1 MLAADIELTNLMAP
15 VDVLGGSIFVG
26 DTWIT
31 PFAHRLLHTLVVESG
46 ERIAIACLER
56 FPGDPHG
63 IEHVRVASDRGIADH
78 LDRIRAHLLDW
89 SLLGLDRR
97 SGTISWQA
105 SQVHAAP
112 VYLCATETRV
122 RIDWDCSRLLRETG
136 YAAIDRDAMMAHLAG
151 CAPYSARTLV
161 SGLYRSV
168 AGATLIAQAGRIET
182 RLPPPVAA
190 PGAQELAPDA
200 QPEHMLFDT
209 IGSLLSARDLD
220 ARRTAVEISGGM
232 DSALVG
238 LAAAE
243 RLGSGLLSYG
253 AQFDGTMGEAQR
265 YRRELLCRHGGFQD
279 MAFPAARFLPFSQQS
294 PRRERFGI
302 WPQDENYPEMFAAIF
317 DLLAKAG
324 IDTLTSGFGGD
335 ELYTVYAGEEP
346 DEDGGTPV
354 IEDHP
359 FLTEAGRAAA
369 ARGFGSGPA
378 GIVADTSWL
387 STHGRAQ
394 RLLRRGIWPIY
405 PYINPVLA
413 RYVAALP
420 LDYRRDRTLLRR
432 TLTAR
437 LGDPL
442 FERDYVK
449 ESFRDVAV
457 AGITGN
463 RDWLRDVVRRSPIL
477 DLGLLDRGR
486 IFAALDSDID
496 TLPRHTF
503 GFLFILLSACCFFDE
518 QS

>member
-15 VDVLGGSIFVG
+15 VDVLDGSIFVG
-26 DTWIT
+26 STRIT
-31 PFAHRLLHTLVVESG
+31 PFAHRLLRTLVVESG

-56 FPGDPHG
+56 FPGDPHE
-63 IEHVRVASDRGIADH
+63 IEHVRVADDRGLADH
-78 LDRIRAHLLDW
+78 LDPIRSHLLDW
-89 SLLGLDRR
+89 SLLGIDRR
-97 SGTISWQA
+97 SATISWQA

-112 VYLCATETRV
+112 VYLCATEGRI

-136 YAAIDRDAMMAHLAG
+136 CVAIDRDAMMSQLAG
-151 CAPYSARTLV
+151 CASYSSRTLV

-168 AGATLIAQAGRIET
+168 AGATLIAHEGRVET
-182 RLPPPVAA
+182 QLRPPATA
-190 PGAQELAPDA
+190 PGSQELASDT
-200 QPEHMLFDT
+200 QPENMLFDT

-232 DSALVG
+232 DSALIG

-253 AQFDGTMGEAQR
+253 AQFDGAMGDAQR
-265 YRRELLCRHGGFQD
+265 YRRELLCRHSGFQD
-279 MAFPAARFLPFSQQS
+279 MAFPASRFLPFSPQS
-294 PRRERFGI
+294 PRRDRFGV

-317 DLLAKAG
+317 DLLARAG

-335 ELYTVYAGEEP
+335 ELYTVYAGEEC

-369 ARGFGSGPA
+369 RRGSGNGTA
-378 GIVADTSWL
+378 GIIADTSWL

-420 LDYRRDRTLLRR
+420 LAYRRDRTLLRR
-432 TLTAR
+432 TLTIR

-449 ESFRDVAV
+449 ESFRDVAI

-463 RDWLRDVVRRSPIL
+463 RDWLRDVVGRSRIL
-477 DLGLLDRGR
+477 DMGLVDRGR
-486 IFAALDSDID
+486 VFAALDSDIGA
-496 TLPRHTF
+496 LPRHTF
-503 GFLFILLSACCFFDE
+503 GFLFTLLSACCFFD
-518 QS
+518 QP